1 MRSCMMG
8 AGSGCWHAVCTSRR
22 AAGCCGHPASEST
35 VPKRRA
41 AGKTQFGPEEFGWQC
56 SFFKQGCLLR
66 ERGRSTG
73 LRQNLE
79 VKADMVEG
87 SGNPRETP
95 ALWQGYDSTP
105 AFDEMFENDGNVRR
119 HYRALAESLSR
130 VTVEDFRR
138 RKAMTDLS
146 MRQDGVGFT
155 VYRAE
160 EGIERVWPMDPVP
173 RIISAEEW
181 QQVEAGLIQRINALN
196 LFLWDIYHDQFILRD
211 RVVPPHLVLQGESFR
226 REFIGVDVPRR
237 IYVHICGTDLIRARD
252 GEYLVLED
260 NARTPS
266 GVSYMLQNRQVLKRV
281 FPSLFNHYDVLPND
295 AYPATLLEVLRYI
308 APEVAANPTAVLLSP
323 GMYNSAYF
331 EHSFLAQR
339 MGIELVEGRD
349 LLVDNNRVFMRTTRG
364 LQQVD
369 VIYRRIDDDF
379 LDPLTFRPD
388 SVLGVPG
395 LVNAYRAGNVALAN
409 SIGTGIADDKGIYP
423 FVPDMIRYYLKQDP
437 LLRNVETFRP
447 EVPAQRQHVL
457 DNIGQL
463 VVKRVNESGGYGML
477 IGPSSTR
484 AEQEAFRAEIQA
496 NPRDFIAQPTIQ
508 LSTHPTFVDGQLA
521 GRHIDLRPFVLCGE
535 RVEVTPGGLTRVALP
550 EGSLVVNSSQGGGRK
565 ETWVL
570 AEYPSGEGE
579 GR

>member
-1 MRSCMMG
+1 M
-8 AGSGCWHAVCTSRR
+8 A
-22 AAGCCGHPASEST
+22 
-35 VPKRRA
+35 
-41 AGKTQFGPEEFGWQC
+41 
-56 SFFKQGCLLR
+56 
-66 ERGRSTG
+66 
-73 LRQNLE
+73 N
-79 VKADMVEG
+79 MVERSG
-87 SGNPRETP
+87 SQRETP
-95 ALWQGYDSTP
+95 VLWQGYDGTP
-105 AFDEMFENDGNVRR
+105 AFDEMFENEGNVRR
-119 HYRALAESLSR
+119 HYRALAESLCR

-160 EGIERVWPMDPVP
+160 EGIERIWPMDPVP

-211 RVVPPHLVLQGESFR
+211 RVVPPHLVLQGASFR

-308 APEVAANPTAVLLSP
+308 APKVAANPTAVLLSP

-477 IGPSSTR
+477 IGPTSTR

-550 EGSLVVNSSQGGGRK
+550 EGSLVVNSSQGGGSK
-565 ETWVL
+565 DTWVL
-570 AEYPSGEGE
+570 AEHLSGEGE